1 MVEAIVCLS
10 QRLELDLIF
19 DTEHVAF
26 ECKSILIVS
35 ASDRVKRSLWGICM
49 YECVGGARTGTR
61 NKKENYSDR
70 LYYLPI
76 HLHQGFVPLRVI

>member
-1 MVEAIVCLS
+1 
-10 QRLELDLIF
+10 
-19 DTEHVAF
+19 
-26 ECKSILIVS
+26 
-35 ASDRVKRSLWGICM
+35 M

-61 NKKENYSDR
+61 NKKENYSDG